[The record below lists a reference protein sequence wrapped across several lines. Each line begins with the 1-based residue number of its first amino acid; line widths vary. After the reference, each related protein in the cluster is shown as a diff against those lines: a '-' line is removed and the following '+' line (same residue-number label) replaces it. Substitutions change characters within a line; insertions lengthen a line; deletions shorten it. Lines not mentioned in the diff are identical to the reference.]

1 MWINT
6 LSWNFHQENKEADL
20 PLDTSLSNSLLQ
32 LYWEINIE
40 NINDPRELVEAM
52 NKEITKAFSIVWT
65 LSLQFAEKNFI
76 DNLKIAE
83 KEYNNVIEYKHQ
95 LDELRGYDM
104 PERWSYIRDGVSEE
118 TVTAMSEAVQE
129 TYTLSNDFYEF
140 KARLLWLDVLQ
151 YHERNVPIVAGWEHE
166 YHIDEAVNLIKES
179 FGWLKWSY
187 ADFVQEMFDLWRV
200 DVYPKAWKRWGAFC
214 ITDLNATQWPI
225 VLLNHTNKLRDVLTL
240 AHEFGHALNAHLSSQ
255 THQWVNHGSWWF
267 MVAEVAST
275 FFEWI
280 VFDKLL
286 STIEDPQKK
295 IALLMNKIND
305 EISTI
310 HRQIASYEFERE
322 IHAEKKEIGYLS
334 HEKIWSIYQKHM
346 KSYMWD
352 AVEQSAWSQN
362 RWLYIGH
369 FRMFFYN
376 YAYAWGILIANAL
389 REKLVK
395 QWSFINEIE
404 ENYFKNSEA
413 RAPEEIFWSLWID
426 ITKKSTWES
435 WLKKIKNQLDQVKN
449 LVDEHGRDV
458 SA

>member
-1 MWINT
+1 
-6 LSWNFHQENKEADL
+6 
-20 PLDTSLSNSLLQ
+20 
-32 LYWEINIE
+32 
-40 NINDPRELVEAM
+40 
-52 NKEITKAFSIVWT
+52 
-65 LSLQFAEKNFI
+65 
-76 DNLKIAE
+76 
-83 KEYNNVIEYKHQ
+83 
-95 LDELRGYDM
+95 
-104 PERWSYIRDGVSEE
+104 
-118 TVTAMSEAVQE
+118 
-129 TYTLSNDFYEF
+129 
-140 KARLLWLDVLQ
+140 
-151 YHERNVPIVAGWEHE
+151 
-166 YHIDEAVNLIKES
+166 
-179 FGWLKWSY
+179 
-187 ADFVQEMFDLWRV
+187 
-200 DVYPKAWKRWGAFC
+200 
-214 ITDLNATQWPI
+214 
-225 VLLNHTNKLRDVLTL
+225 
-240 AHEFGHALNAHLSSQ
+240 
-255 THQWVNHGSWWF
+255 
-267 MVAEVAST
+267 
-275 FFEWI
+275 
-280 VFDKLL
+280 
-286 STIEDPQKK
+286 
-295 IALLMNKIND
+295 
-305 EISTI
+305 
-310 HRQIASYEFERE
+310 
-322 IHAEKKEIGYLS
+322 LS